1 MGLIWR
7 PLLEDLCPA
16 SRASIGS
23 AAAFKRLELDT
34 CLARTSTLYICD
46 ACHGQSPKWQGQ
58 CPHCGEWNCLQV
70 ATGAVKAERG
80 RQALVA
86 ATSASALAD
95 VVGSAT
101 ATARGALGLEELDRV
116 LGGGLVPGS
125 VTLLGGE
132 PGIGKSTLLLQVA
145 QAMAA
150 RATVLYATGEESV
163 AQVGLRARRLGGA
176 FDRVQILAET
186 ELDSIIAL
194 AGEQRPALLVIDSI
208 QTMALSAVPNAAGA
222 VTQLRECTAALV
234 RFAKAS
240 GTAVWLV
247 GHVTKDG
254 AIAGPRM
261 LEHLVDTVLYF
272 ERDAGSRFRRV
283 RAAKNRFGAANE
295 LGFFLMQENGLRE
308 VKNPA
313 AIFLSRAAQP
323 VVGSLV
329 MVTRDGTRP
338 LLVEVQGLVDPSRF
352 GAPRRVAQGIDAGR
366 LAMVLAV
373 LNRHAGL
380 SLQEHDVFAN
390 VVGGLSID
398 EPAWDLP
405 VALALA
411 SSLRDFALPPDVVAF
426 GELGLTGE
434 VRPVTFGEERIREAA
449 KLGFRRAL
457 VPADNVP
464 RVPVQGIEVQA
475 VGRIG
480 EALQKLMGRG
490 D

>member
-1 MGLIWR
+1 MGV
-7 PLLEDLCPA
+7 
-16 SRASIGS
+16 
-23 AAAFKRLELDT
+23 AAA
-34 CLARTSTLYICD
+34 
-46 ACHGQSPKWQGQ
+46 Q
-58 CPHCGEWNCLQV
+58 
-70 ATGAVKAERG
+70 
-80 RQALVA
+80 
-86 ATSASALAD
+86 
-95 VVGSAT
+95 
-101 ATARGALGLEELDRV
+101 TARLTLGMEELDRV

-150 RATVLYATGEESV
+150 AHPVLYATGEEST
-163 AQVGLRARRLGGA
+163 AQVALRARRLGGA
-176 FDRVQILAET
+176 YERVQIAAET
-186 ELDSIIAL
+186 ELDTIIGL
-194 AGEQRPALLVIDSI
+194 AEQQRPALLVIDSI
-208 QTMALSAVPNAAGA
+208 QTMALASVPNAAGA

-234 RFAKAS
+234 RFAKSS

-295 LGFFLMQENGLRE
+295 LGFFLMQETGLRE

-313 AIFLSRAAQP
+313 AIFLSRAAVP
-323 VVGSLV
+323 VVGSIV

-338 LLVEVQGLVDPSRF
+338 LLVEVQGLVDPSKF
-352 GAPRRVAQGIDAGR
+352 GSPRRVAQGIDAGR

-373 LNRHAGL
+373 LNRHGGL

-390 VVGGLSID
+390 VVGGLDID

-411 SSLRDFALPPDVVAF
+411 SSLRDFPLPPDLVVF

-449 KLGFRRAL
+449 KLGFKRAL
-457 VPADNVP
+457 VPQDNLP
-464 RVPVQGIEVQA
+464 RAPIEGIEVRGVA
-475 VGRIG
+475 RI
-480 EALQKLMGRG
+480 EDALRKLLGPQTL
-490 D
+490 

>member
-1 MGLIWR
+1 
-7 PLLEDLCPA
+7 
-16 SRASIGS
+16 
-23 AAAFKRLELDT
+23 
-34 CLARTSTLYICD
+34 LARNSSIYLCE
-46 ACHGQSPKWQGQ
+46 ACHGQASKWQGQ
-58 CPHCGEWNCLQV
+58 CPYCGEWNSLAAQILPAGSRLSSRSRKAMV
-70 ATGAVKAERG
+70 TPTGLTSLAEAVSG
-80 RQALVA
+80 GDSA
-86 ATSASALAD
+86 APVRL
-95 VVGSAT
+95 
-101 ATARGALGLEELDRV
+101 ALGLGELDRV

-145 QAMAA
+145 QALAA
-150 RATVLYATGEESV
+150 RAPVLYVTGEESA
-163 AQVGLRARRLGGA
+163 AQVALRARRLGGA
-176 FDRVQILAET
+176 CESVQLLTETDLDTVLALAEQ
-186 ELDSIIAL
+186 
-194 AGEQRPALLVIDSI
+194 QRPALLLVDSI
-208 QTMALSAVPNAAGA
+208 QTMSLAAVPNAAGA

-234 RFAKAS
+234 RFAKVS
-240 GTAVWLV
+240 GTAVLIV

-254 AIAGPRM
+254 AIAGPRL

-295 LGFFLMQENGLRE
+295 LGFFLMHETGLKE

-313 AIFLSRAAQP
+313 AIFLSRAPLP

-338 LLVEVQGLVDPSRF
+338 LLVEVQGLVDPSKF
-352 GAPRRVAQGIDAGR
+352 GAPRRVVQGIDAGR

-373 LNRHAGL
+373 LHRHGGV

-390 VVGGLSID
+390 VVGGLDID

-411 SSLRDFALPPDVVAF
+411 SSLRDFALPPDLVVF

-434 VRPVTFGEERIREAA
+434 VRPVTYGEERIREAA

-457 VPADNVP
+457 VPEANLP
-464 RVPVQGIEVQA
+464 RNTLDGIEVCGVA
-475 VGRIG
+475 RI
-480 EALQKLMGRG
+480 EDALARVFG
-490 D
+490 

>member
-1 MGLIWR
+1 MR
-7 PLLEDLCPA
+7 
-16 SRASIGS
+16 
-23 AAAFKRLELDT
+23 AAA
-34 CLARTSTLYICD
+34 
-46 ACHGQSPKWQGQ
+46 G
-58 CPHCGEWNCLQV
+58 
-70 ATGAVKAERG
+70 
-80 RQALVA
+80 LVA
-86 ATSASALAD
+86 ASSAAPLTDALISHAGQ
-95 VVGSAT
+95 VPRLATGS
-101 ATARGALGLEELDRV
+101 GELDRV
-116 LGGGLVPGS
+116 FGGGLVPGS
-125 VTLLGGE
+125 VTLIGGE

-145 QAMAA
+145 EAL
-150 RATVLYATGEESV
+150 ATVHAVLYATGEEST
-163 AQVGLRARRLGGA
+163 AQVALRARRLGGNYA
-176 FDRVQILAET
+176 RVQVVTETDLDAVLGLAEST
-186 ELDSIIAL
+186 
-194 AGEQRPALLVIDSI
+194 RPVLLVVDSI
-208 QTMALSAVPNAAGA
+208 QTMQLAAVASAAGA
-222 VTQLRECTAALV
+222 ITQLRECTAALV

-240 GTAVWLV
+240 GTAVLIV

-295 LGFFLMQENGLRE
+295 LGFFLMQETGLKE

-313 AIFLSRAAQP
+313 AIFLSRAAKP
-323 VVGSLV
+323 VIGSLV

-338 LLVEVQGLVDPSRF
+338 LLVEVQGLVDPSRL

-373 LNRHAGL
+373 LHRHGGV

-390 VVGGLSID
+390 VVGGLDID

-411 SSLRDFALPPDVVAF
+411 SSLREVPLPHDLVVF

-457 VPADNVP
+457 VPEANLP
-464 RVPVQGIEVQA
+464 REPIEGIELRGVA
-475 VGRIG
+475 RIE
-480 EALQKLMGRG
+480 EAISRIIS
-490 D
+490 

>member
-1 MGLIWR
+1 M
-7 PLLEDLCPA
+7 
-16 SRASIGS
+16 
-23 AAAFKRLELDT
+23 
-34 CLARTSTLYICD
+34 YVCD
-46 ACHGQSPKWQGQ
+46 ACHGQAPKWQGQ
-58 CPHCGEWNCLQV
+58 CPHCGEWNCLSAQS
-70 ATGAVKAERG
+70 APRTASGAVARARAG
-80 RQALVA
+80 ALVA
-86 ATSASALAD
+86 ASTAAPLSQAMGAAAQ
-95 VVGSAT
+95 AT
-101 ATARGALGLEELDRV
+101 RLPLGMDELDRV

-145 QAMAA
+145 QAMS
-150 RATVLYATGEESV
+150 TTHPVLYATGEEST
-163 AQVGLRARRLGGA
+163 AQLALRAQRLGGGSYEQ
-176 FDRVQILAET
+176 VQVAAET
-186 ELDSIIAL
+186 DLDTLLAL
-194 AGEQRPALLVIDSI
+194 ALAQQQRPVLLVIDSI
-208 QTMALSAVPNAAGA
+208 QTMSLSAVPSAAGA

-234 RFAKAS
+234 RFAKS
-240 GTAVWLV
+240 TGTAVWIV

-295 LGFFLMQENGLRE
+295 LGFFLMQETGLRE
-308 VKNPA
+308 VKNPG
-313 AIFLSRAAQP
+313 AIFLSRAAVP

-352 GAPRRVAQGIDAGR
+352 GSPRRVAQGIDAGR

-373 LNRHAGL
+373 LHRHGGI
-380 SLQEHDVFAN
+380 SLQEHDVFTN
-390 VVGGLSID
+390 VVGGLDID

-411 SSLRDFALPPDVVAF
+411 SSLRDFPLPPDLVVF

-457 VPADNVP
+457 VPQDNLP
-464 RVPVQGIEVQA
+464 RAPIEGIEVRG
-475 VGRIG
+475 VTRI
-480 EALQKLMGRG
+480 EAALQRIFG
-490 D
+490 

>member
-1 MGLIWR
+1 M
-7 PLLEDLCPA
+7 
-16 SRASIGS
+16 
-23 AAAFKRLELDT
+23 
-34 CLARTSTLYICD
+34 ARNAGIAYICD
-46 ACHGQSPKWQGQ
+46 ACHGTSPKWQGQ
-58 CPHCGEWNCLQV
+58 CPHCGEWNSLNAQ
-70 ATGAVKAERG
+70 AAAPASGAKG
-80 RQALVA
+80 RARQAALVA
-86 ATSASALAD
+86 ASSAEPLAD
-95 VVGSAT
+95 AMRTAADAQFSRVG
-101 ATARGALGLEELDRV
+101 LGMDELDRV

-145 QAMAA
+145 GALASRQP
-150 RATVLYATGEESV
+150 VLYATGEEST
-163 AQVGLRARRLGGA
+163 AQVALRARRLGGA
-176 FDRVQILAET
+176 WERVQVVAET
-186 ELDSIIAL
+186 DLDTIVAL
-194 AGEQRPALLVIDSI
+194 AGSQKPALLVIDSI
-208 QTMALSAVPNAAGA
+208 QTMQLASLPGAAGA

-234 RFAKAS
+234 RFAKRS
-240 GTAVWLV
+240 GTAVLIV

-254 AIAGPRM
+254 AIAGPRL

-295 LGFFLMQENGLRE
+295 LGFFLMQDSGLKE

-313 AIFLSRAAQP
+313 AIFLARAPKP
-323 VVGSLV
+323 VPGSVV

-352 GAPRRVAQGIDAGR
+352 GSPRRVAQGIDSGR
-366 LAMVLAV
+366 LAMLLAV
-373 LNRHAGL
+373 LNRHGGV

-411 SSLRDFALPPDVVAF
+411 SSLRDVALPADLVVF

-434 VRPVTFGEERIREAA
+434 VRPVAFGEERIREAA

-457 VPADNVP
+457 VPEANLP
-464 RVPVQGIEVQA
+464 RGPVDGIEIVG
-475 VGRIG
+475 VGRIE
-480 EALQKLMGRG
+480 EALRLGLPARPV
-490 D
+490 